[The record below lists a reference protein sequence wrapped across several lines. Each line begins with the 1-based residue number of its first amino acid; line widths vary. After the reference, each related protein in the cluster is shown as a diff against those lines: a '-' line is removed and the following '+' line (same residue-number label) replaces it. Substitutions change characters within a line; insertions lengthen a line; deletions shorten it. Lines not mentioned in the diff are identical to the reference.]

1 MKNNRLKIGLIG
13 NPNSGKSSIF
23 NGLTGMRQKISNY
36 PGVTV
41 DKKTGLLK
49 LDGNKE
55 IELIDLPGTYS
66 IYPKSKDEEVV
77 YRILLDEN
85 NPDHPD
91 AVLIVA
97 DASNLKRNLLL
108 CSQIIDLKIPVI
120 IALNMIDIVEK
131 EGIQIDIEVLEKKLG
146 VPVIPTNA
154 RKGRGIDKLKQA
166 LSKPLRYSKHPF
178 VNFDELFEGFAKA
191 SKIAYPELSQ
201 YKVLHHLIYPEK
213 VAYLQD
219 EKAIPLRKI
228 VLTDSFNLSAFQAHE
243 TLLRYK
249 RISAIYDQSVTLPA
263 LEKEIMT
270 TKIDR
275 ILTHKIWGYVIM
287 IIFLFSIFQSIFFLA
302 AYPMHIVETGTAHL
316 SAWLG
321 SVLPA
326 GWLSDLI
333 VNGLLAG
340 ISGVIIFIPQIA
352 ILFALLNIMED
363 TGYMARVSFLTDRL
377 MRTVGLNGKSVIPL
391 VSGMAC
397 AIPAIMSTRSIN
409 NPKDRLITILV
420 TPFISCSARLPVYT
434 LVIAM
439 FIPNYLL
446 FNMVNLQGLVLMSL
460 YLFGLIMVFILA
472 FILSKMIKGTEE
484 SFFVMELPLYRAPRW
499 RNVLFTMYEKV
510 KLFILKA
517 GKIILIISMVLWFL
531 SSFGPADIGLSPKA
545 KTIDYKEIN
554 AHDKLMNSFAGKFGK
569 TIEPVIRPMGFDW
582 KMGIALLTSFAARE
596 VFVGTMATI
605 YSIESGDSSIES
617 IRDEMLND
625 KDPETGKA
633 VYTFATGISLLL
645 FFALAMQCMSTLA
658 IVRRET
664 KSWKWPLLQL
674 FYMTAIAYAFST
686 LAFYLLS

>member
-1 MKNNRLKIGLIG
+1 MGNRRLKIGLLG
-13 NPNSGKSSIF
+13 NPNCGKSSIF
-23 NGLTGMRQKISNY
+23 NGLTGLRQKISNY

-41 DKKTGLLK
+41 DKKTGILK
-49 LDGNKE
+49 TDNKKE

-77 YRILLDEN
+77 YNILLDEN

-108 CSQIIDLKIPVI
+108 CSQIIDLKIPVVV
-120 IALNMIDIVEK
+120 ALNMFDIIEK
-131 EGIQIDIEVLEKKLG
+131 EGIHIDIAVLENKLG
-146 VPVIPTNA
+146 VPIVPTNA
-154 RKGRGIDKLKQA
+154 RKGRGLVELKQV
-166 LSKPLRYSKHPF
+166 LSQTLTYSKHPF
-178 VNFDELFEGFAKA
+178 VNFDELFQGFAKA
-191 SKIAYPELSQ
+191 ARIAYPDLSQ
-201 YKVLHHLIYPEK
+201 YKVLHHLIFPER
-213 VAYLQD
+213 VDYLQD
-219 EKAIPLRKI
+219 EKAVPLRNI

-249 RISAIYDQSVTLPA
+249 RISDIYEKTVTRPV
-263 LEKEIMT
+263 LETELMT

-275 ILTHKIWGYVIM
+275 ILTHKLWGYVIM
-287 IIFLFSIFQSIFFLA
+287 AMFLFAVFQSIFFLA
-302 AYPMHIVETGTAHL
+302 AYPMHLVESGTTHV
-316 SAWLG
+316 SAWLAG
-321 SVLPA
+321 SLPS

-340 ISGVIIFIPQIA
+340 VSGVIIFIPQIA

-363 TGYMARVSFLTDRL
+363 SGYMARVSFLTDRL
-377 MRTVGLNGKSVIPL
+377 MRSVGLNGKSIIPL

-446 FNMVNLQGLVLMSL
+446 LNFINLQGLVLMSL
-460 YLFGLIMVFILA
+460 YLFGVIMVFIIA
-472 FILSKMIKGTEE
+472 FVLSKIIKGDEE

-510 KLFILKA
+510 KLFTLKA
-517 GKIILIISMVLWFL
+517 GKIILLISMVLWFL
-531 SSFGPADIGLSPKA
+531 SSFGPADIGLGSKVNTEHSAPG
-545 KTIDYKEIN
+545 N
-554 AHDKLMNSFAGKFGK
+554 AHDKLMTSFAGQFGK
-569 TIEPVIRPMGFDW
+569 GIEPLIRPMGFDW

-605 YSIESGDSSIES
+605 YSIESDDSKIES
-617 IRDEMLND
+617 IRDKMLQD
-625 KDPETGKA
+625 KDPVTGEA
-633 VYTFATGISLLL
+633 VYTLATGISLLL

-674 FYMTAIAYAFST
+674 FYMTATAYAFSA
-686 LAFYLLS
+686 LAFHLIS